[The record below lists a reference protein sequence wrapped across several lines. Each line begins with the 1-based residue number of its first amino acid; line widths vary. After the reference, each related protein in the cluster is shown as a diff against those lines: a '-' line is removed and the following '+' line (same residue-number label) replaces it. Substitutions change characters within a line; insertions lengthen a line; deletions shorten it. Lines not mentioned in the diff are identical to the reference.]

1 MTGDLGIGLDI
12 GASKTL
18 GALVARRG
26 NVHAQVRLPT
36 ARGTM
41 GVLETASAVT
51 DRLME
56 GAGSGV
62 AAIGVGVP
70 GVVDVRA
77 GAVQHAVNLG
87 LDGSW
92 VPMRDLLSQRLGAP
106 VHLENDVNAAALGA
120 TRMVDEGGD
129 QELDLAYL
137 SIGTGLAA
145 GLVLGGRLRRGA
157 HGAVGEI
164 GHVPVDPTGERC
176 ACGQAGC
183 LEVLASGSRLRRDW
197 PAPEG
202 THAGA
207 ALFSAAAQGDP
218 RAVRLRDEF
227 ASAVATAVRMLCL
240 TVDVDRVVVGGGV
253 AQIGEPL
260 RAAVEAQLR
269 VSTAGSPFLH
279 SLDLPGRVLLVPR
292 DHPVA
297 AVGAALLGLA
307 AQVGRSAR

>member
-1 MTGDLGIGLDI
+1 MTGLGIGLDV

-18 GALVARRG
+18 GVLVDAVGHVRDE
-26 NVHAQVRLPT
+26 VRLPT
-36 ARGTM
+36 APGVA
-41 GVLETASAVT
+41 GVLDTAAAVVQ
-51 DRLME
+51 RLLGGSDVPF
-56 GAGSGV
+56 GAV
-62 AAIGVGVP
+62 GVGVP
-70 GVVDVRA
+70 GVVDVAA
-77 GAVQHAVNLG
+77 GAVKHAVNLG

-92 VPMRDLLSQRLGAP
+92 VPMRRLLEQRLGAP

-120 TRMVDEGGD
+120 TTLVPSDAE
-129 QELDLAYL
+129 EPLDLAYL

-157 HGAVGEI
+157 HGAAGEI
-164 GHVPVDPTGERC
+164 GHVPVDPHGARC

-202 THAGA
+202 VHPGE
-207 ALFSAAAQGDP
+207 ALFAAAAQGDP
-218 RAVRLRDEF
+218 RAVALRDEF

-253 AQIGEPL
+253 AQVGEPL
-260 RAAVEAQLR
+260 RAAVEEQLR
-269 VSTAGSPFLH
+269 LSTAGSPFLH
-279 SLDLPGRVLLVPR
+279 SLDVPGRVLLVPR

-297 AVGAALLGLA
+297 AVGAAMLGMT
-307 AQVGRSAR
+307 ARQELRR